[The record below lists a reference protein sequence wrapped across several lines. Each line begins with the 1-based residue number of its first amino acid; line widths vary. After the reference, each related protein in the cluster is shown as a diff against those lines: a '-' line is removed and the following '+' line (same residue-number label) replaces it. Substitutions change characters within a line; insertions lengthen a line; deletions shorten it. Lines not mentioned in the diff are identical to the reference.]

1 MMTQTLTLTK
11 AVFVCKILAFVTT
24 TVPDNNQNISYLF
37 DITFLLFYCSEILYI
52 FFLLFVTRLKQRI
65 SNVTSQNRIFI
76 SGFTDKAEA

>member
-52 FFLLFVTRLKQRI
+52 FF
-65 SNVTSQNRIFI
+65 
-76 SGFTDKAEA
+76 FTFCD